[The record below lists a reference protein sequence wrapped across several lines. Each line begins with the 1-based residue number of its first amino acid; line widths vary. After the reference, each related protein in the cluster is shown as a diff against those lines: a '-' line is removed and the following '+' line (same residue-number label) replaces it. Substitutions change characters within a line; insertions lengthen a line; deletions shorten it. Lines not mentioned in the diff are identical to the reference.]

1 MPSYTEEFKKEAVR
15 LIQEEGMT
23 IAQVKKTLGVSYNA
37 IRKWLDE
44 SQNPRSNT
52 ELSNDEKEE
61 LRRLR
66 KEVKELRMEREIL
79 KKSAPF
85 FAKEIK

>member
-15 LIQEEGMT
+15 LVQEEGMT
-23 IAQVKKTLGVSYNA
+23 IAQVKKILGVSYNA

-52 ELSNDEKEE
+52 DLSNDEKEE

-79 KKSAPF
+79 KKAATF

>member
-23 IAQVKKTLGVSYNA
+23 IAQVKKILGVSYNA

-52 ELSNDEKEE
+52 DLSNDEKEE

-79 KKSAPF
+79 KKAATF

>member
-15 LIQEEGMT
+15 LIQEERMT

-52 ELSNDEKEE
+52 DLSNDEKEE

-79 KKSAPF
+79 KKAATF

>member
-15 LIQEEGMT
+15 LVQEEGMT
-23 IAQVKKTLGVSYNA
+23 IAQVKKILGVSYNA

-52 ELSNDEKEE
+52 KLSNDEKEE

-79 KKSAPF
+79 KKAATF

>member
-1 MPSYTEEFKKEAVR
+1 
-15 LIQEEGMT
+15 MT
-23 IAQVKKTLGVSYNA
+23 IAQVKKTFGVSYNA
-37 IRKWLDE
+37 IRKWLGE
-44 SQNPRSNT
+44 SQNPRSNN

-79 KKSAPF
+79 KKAATF

>member
-1 MPSYTEEFKKEAVR
+1 MPQS
-15 LIQEEGMT
+15 
-23 IAQVKKTLGVSYNA
+23 
-37 IRKWLDE
+37 LDE

-79 KKSAPF
+79 KKYATF